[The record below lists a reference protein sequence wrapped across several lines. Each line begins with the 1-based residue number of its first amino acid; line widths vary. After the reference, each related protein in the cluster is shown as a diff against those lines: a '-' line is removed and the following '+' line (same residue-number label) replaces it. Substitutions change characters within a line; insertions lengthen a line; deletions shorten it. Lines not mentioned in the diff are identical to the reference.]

1 MGAEM
6 EIFMAEPARKL
17 SLASK
22 AVALH
27 QPASGPRGP
36 VRLRPVPPVAPWPDL
51 TDRRERHHYRA
62 RFWQVAL
69 PGLALFWGSAIW
81 LVVS

>member
-1 MGAEM
+1 M
-6 EIFMAEPARKL
+6 EITMAEPARKL
-17 SLASK
+17 SFGATP
-22 AVALH
+22 ALYR
-27 QPASGPRGP
+27 QPTPGTRGP
-36 VRLRPVPPVAPWPDL
+36 VRLRPVPPVAPRQDRPDL
-51 TDRRERHHYRA
+51 AARRERHHYRA